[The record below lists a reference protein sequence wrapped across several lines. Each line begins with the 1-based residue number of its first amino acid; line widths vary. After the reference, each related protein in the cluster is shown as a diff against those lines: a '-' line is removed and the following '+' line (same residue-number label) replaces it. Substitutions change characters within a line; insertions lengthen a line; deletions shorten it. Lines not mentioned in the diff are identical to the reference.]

1 MESYREQAIQLPGI
15 GKGVGVPGNA
25 MNTEALTDDC
35 LQVKKRREQN
45 VLPSLSSSACSETDI
60 KQLVLRRQPVLRLRK
75 IQPASSNAHRK
86 FRKRVLLALNLKY
99 AHNLS
104 HEFSVPNEWEA
115 RLQHLCQYCSCEI
128 RHADVLLVNF
138 QQNAGGQI
146 FAASCPWLQQRVG
159 CAGAIPGQAPGT
171 SHLKSNRCPW
181 PRGVCQER
189 PGRHSARW
197 RHQTWGESS
206 RSGWGAGTLWRRA
219 AGRCNDILSTSSPTI
234 SNKTFSSGRFILVEK
249 LSILE
254 DLSFS
259 EL

>member
-1 MESYREQAIQLPGI
+1 M
-15 GKGVGVPGNA
+15 
-25 MNTEALTDDC
+25 
-35 LQVKKRREQN
+35 
-45 VLPSLSSSACSETDI
+45 LPSLSSSARSETDI

-75 IQPASSNAHRK
+75 IQPASSNACRK

-115 RLQHLCQYCSCEI
+115 RLQHLCQHRSCKI

-138 QQNAGGQI
+138 QQNAGEQI
-146 FAASCPWLQQRVG
+146 FAASSPWLQQRAG

-171 SHLKSNRCPW
+171 FHLKTNRCPW
-181 PRGVCQER
+181 PRWFCLER
-189 PGRHSARW
+189 SGHRSAGW

-206 RSGWGAGTLWRRA
+206 RSGWWVGTLWRRA
-219 AGRCNDILSTSSPTI
+219 AARWNDTLSTSLPII
-234 SNKTFSSGRFILVEK
+234 SNKMFSSSRFILVEK